1 MIKQIQKFRNIAFMV
16 IFVSVGLKA
25 EMFEA
30 GVDYEILP
38 QVIRTADSSKIEINE
53 VFHYGCVHCYNF
65 ERAMKPW
72 VEDLKDDVDF
82 QRTPAIWHPS
92 LEPYARAYFVARSFN
107 VLDKTHVDLFEA
119 IHVRKE
125 SIQSENDI
133 EKIFSKHRVD
143 GEKFS
148 KAYNSFGVNSQVN
161 QAKSRIKG
169 YRTQGTPEL
178 IVNGKYR
185 ITTRM
190 GKGFEGMLRIAS
202 FLIEKERQLK
212 S

>member
-1 MIKQIQKFRNIAFMV
+1 MTTLISKFSYLLSF
-16 IFVSVGLKA
+16 IFFLSFTLSA
-25 EMFEA
+25 EVYRA
-30 GVDYEILP
+30 GSDYEVLP
-38 QVIRTADSSKIEINE
+38 QSIRTADSNKIEINE

-65 ERAMKPW
+65 ETVMKPW
-72 VEDLKDDVDF
+72 VNNLAAAVDF

-92 LEPYARAYFVARSFN
+92 LEPYARAYFVARSLK
-107 VLDKTHVDLFEA
+107 VIDKTHVDIFES

-125 SIQSENDI
+125 TIQSKSDI
-133 EKIFSKHRVD
+133 EKIFVKHGVD
-143 GEKFS
+143 KNKFER
-148 KAYNSFGVNSQVN
+148 AYNSFGINSQVN

-190 GKGFEGMLRIAS
+190 GKGFDGMLRIAS
-202 FLIEKERQLK
+202 FLIEKERQAK
-212 S
+212 Q

>member
-72 VEDLKDDVDF
+72 VEDLEDDVDF

-92 LEPYARAYFVARSFN
+92 LEPYARAYFVGRSFN

-125 SIQSENDI
+125 SIKSENDI

-178 IVNGKYR
+178 VVNGKYR
-185 ITTRM
+185 ITTSM

>member
-1 MIKQIQKFRNIAFMV
+1 M
-16 IFVSVGLKA
+16 
-25 EMFEA
+25 
-30 GVDYEILP
+30 
-38 QVIRTADSSKIEINE
+38 
-53 VFHYGCVHCYNF
+53 
-65 ERAMKPW
+65 
-72 VEDLKDDVDF
+72 
-82 QRTPAIWHPS
+82 
-92 LEPYARAYFVARSFN
+92 
-107 VLDKTHVDLFEA
+107 FEA